1 MNEKRRA
8 AAVRRLPYPGQFRR
22 TKHDLVKA
30 WLLSGLTMGL
40 TVPSTGHWSNLEESP
55 AERML
60 RWLRRALPLGACVAL
75 LLKLNGSMANPR
87 VHGHMLWTPRPHSL
101 ILRRLAVRTLYHA
114 VSFVLE
120 RKTTLLVQLSACAE
134 ICFLSVSVSHVL

>member
-1 MNEKRRA
+1 MI
-8 AAVRRLPYPGQFRR
+8 
-22 TKHDLVKA
+22 LVKA
-30 WLLSGLTMGL
+30 WLLSGLTVDL
-40 TVPSTGHWSNLEESP
+40 VKPKSNQGWVNHL
-55 AERML
+55 M
-60 RWLRRALPLGACVAL
+60 LRRALPLGACVAL